1 MIVRLVVA
9 VLGVFLTVAP
19 TLGAVTT
26 YRVDTSHSSV
36 VFSVKRMDV
45 VNVYGRFNGLQGT
58 LVVDSENPAR
68 SSVELELRSEAVDT
82 DNERRDNH
90 LRSPDFF
97 NAAQFP
103 VIRFKS
109 TGVRALGENRY
120 EVTGDLT
127 LHGVTRSIT
136 AEAEMTGSGQDPRRG
151 SSLIGFETTF
161 TLKRSDFG
169 MNFMMGPLGDDVRIT
184 IAVHGMSE

>member
-1 MIVRLVVA
+1 MIPRSAFTSLV
-9 VLGVFLTVAP
+9 LFLTVTPVFGDA
-19 TLGAVTT
+19 TT

-36 VFSVKRMDV
+36 IFSVKRMDV

-58 LVVDSENPAR
+58 LVVDSANPAL

-109 TGVRALGENRY
+109 TGVRALGDNRY
-120 EVTGDLT
+120 EVIGDLS
-127 LHGVTRSIT
+127 LLGVTRSI
-136 AEAEMTGSGQDPRRG
+136 AIEVEMTGSGQDPRRG
-151 SSLIGFETTF
+151 TSLIGFETTF

-169 MNFMMGPLGDDVRIT
+169 MNFMMGPLSDDVRLT
-184 IAVHGMSE
+184 IAVHGIGE